1 MSQVFIK
8 KINPKTTV
16 KDYQN
21 LIKNFSRQ
29 LLPAKPII
37 LKLNLSWTKFYPACS
52 SPPWQVEGIIKSLLS
67 LGFQPKQIIPVE
79 NKTVV
84 TDVYQGAKNHFWD
97 KICHQ
102 YGIKIHY
109 LTQEKYIKYR
119 PKAKMLVLD
128 KIFPQGIFLPQI
140 IFNKPL
146 ISLCTLK
153 THVFT
158 KTTGAIKNYFG
169 MLNTNRHW
177 AHRYIHEAIIDLLQI
192 QKEIHPQIL
201 ALMDGA
207 AIGYGAGPRAME
219 WKESNLILGSTDEV
233 ALDTTASKI
242 IGLNPKKIKY
252 LNLGKKLNLGEND
265 LEKIKIKGVKKLPYF
280 HLNQKVPKETFASRG
295 QKLIYHHCP
304 LWLEKFLLQTFITPW
319 SYLASRIYYDFYWYN
334 FYGKKRLKKFF
345 ESPWGQLFKSYSP
358 EIASL
363 KT

>member
-8 KINPKTTV
+8 KISPKTIV

-67 LGFQPKQIIPVE
+67 LGFKPKQIIPVE

-140 IFNKPL
+140 VFNKPL

-158 KTTGAIKNYFG
+158 QTTGAIKNYFG

-192 QKEIHPQIL
+192 QKEIHPQVL

-207 AIGYGAGPRAME
+207 IIGYGAGPRAME

-233 ALDTTASKI
+233 ALDTAASKT

-252 LNLGKKLNLGEND
+252 LNLGKKLNLGENN
-265 LEKIKIKGVKKLPYF
+265 LEKIKIKGVKKIPYF
-280 HLNQKVPKETFASRG
+280 HLPQKVPKETFASRG

-304 LWLEKFLLQTFITPW
+304 LWLEKLLLQTFITPW
-319 SYLASRIYYDFYWYN
+319 SYLASKIYYDFYWYN

-345 ESPWGQLFKSYSP
+345 ESPWGKLFKSYSP
-358 EIASL
+358 EITSL